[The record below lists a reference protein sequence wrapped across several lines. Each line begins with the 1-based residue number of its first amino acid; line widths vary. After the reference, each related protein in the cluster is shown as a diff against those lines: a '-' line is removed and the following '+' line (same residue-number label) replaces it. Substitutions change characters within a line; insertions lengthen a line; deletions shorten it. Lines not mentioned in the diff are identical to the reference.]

1 MQIPTLCICV
11 YVDANVERCRP
22 FSYYCR
28 RRRRCKATMLY
39 ICICVSRKENGK
51 RHKSEYFYSGKKI
64 KDRKRKGEEDLFQ
77 AVEELVGEVGEKS
90 LLALFSSTGEHL
102 VEITVQECGLEVIDQ
117 IVLHRRQIDGALADP
132 VHTSLPLHAFF
143 HGHRRMKAQC
153 ERSLTASPCQRTT
166 HRTKCFL

>member
-1 MQIPTLCICV
+1 MSARVIVPATHGWLRLSSRVSKRCFLLLRASSSCHLQKQE
-11 YVDANVERCRP
+11 ERSDEKP
-22 FSYYCR
+22 
-28 RRRRCKATMLY
+28 
-39 ICICVSRKENGK
+39 
-51 RHKSEYFYSGKKI
+51 
-64 KDRKRKGEEDLFQ
+64 RKGEEDLFQ

-117 IVLHRRQIDGALADP
+117 IVLHRRQIDRALADP